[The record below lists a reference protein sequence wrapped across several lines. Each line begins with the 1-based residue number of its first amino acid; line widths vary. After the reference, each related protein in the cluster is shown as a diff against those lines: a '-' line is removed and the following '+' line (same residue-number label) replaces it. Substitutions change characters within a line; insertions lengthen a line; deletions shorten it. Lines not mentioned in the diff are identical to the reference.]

1 MPLTLTRVTRNST
14 HADITALQMAC
25 NDLTLYV
32 ITLASRPWSC
42 DLRALP
48 PHAAVLEQAR
58 ADLAAL
64 QDALR
69 EAESTP

>member
-1 MPLTLTRVTRNST
+1 MTLTLTRVTRNST
-14 HADITALQMAC
+14 YADITALQMAC
-25 NDLTLYV
+25 NDLALYV
-32 ITLASRPWSC
+32 VTLAARPWSC
-42 DLRALP
+42 DLRSLP

-69 EAESTP
+69 EAEGQP